1 MARRRN
7 SNRRRRRGR
16 FVFLY
21 KLLSILVICGVI
33 IAALTLF
40 FRVDSVEIQGN
51 QRYTTEE
58 VRKESGVKTGHNLF
72 LMNKYRIASSLLSK
86 LPYIEQVRIS
96 RHLPDQLVIQVT
108 ECTTVLAVKQD
119 GSTWLVSPSGKI
131 VAQAGVSEASKYAVI
146 DGFQMLSPSVG
157 SAMAVETALSGRQE
171 SLLSLL
177 GALEKSG
184 MLDQVKAIHLGDASV
199 LTMDYAG
206 RFSVELSYGADYAY
220 KLQNLQAVIGKLESN
235 ETGTI
240 NLRVDGKANFIP
252 GK

>member
-7 SNRRRRRGR
+7 TNRRRRRGR

-40 FRVDSVEIQGN
+40 FRVDSVEIEGN

-58 VRKESGVKTGHNLF
+58 IRKESGVEAGDNLF
-72 LMNKYRIASSLLSK
+72 LMNKYRIVGNLLSK

-108 ECTTVLAVKQD
+108 ECTTVLAVTQS

-131 VAQAGVSEASKYAVI
+131 VAQAAAADASQYAVI
-146 DGFQMLSPSVG
+146 DGVQMLSPSVG
-157 SAMAVETALSGRQE
+157 SSMAVETALSARQE

-177 GALEKSG
+177 GALEKDG
-184 MLDQVKAIHLGDASV
+184 ILDQVNAVHLGDASI

-206 RFSVELSYGADYAY
+206 RFTVELAYGADYAY

>member
-7 SNRRRRRGR
+7 NNRRRRRGR

-51 QRYTTEE
+51 QRYTVDEI
-58 VRKESGVKTGHNLF
+58 RKESGVETGDNLF
-72 LMNKYRIASSLLSK
+72 LMNKYRIANNLLNE
-86 LPYIEQVRIS
+86 LPYIEKVRIS
-96 RHLPDQLVIQVT
+96 RHLPDQLVIHVT
-108 ECTTVLAVKQD
+108 ECTTVLAVIQN
-119 GSTWLVSPSGKI
+119 GSAWLVSPSGKI
-131 VAQAGVSEASKYAVI
+131 VEQTTVSDVSQYAVI
-146 DGFQMLSPSVG
+146 DGFQMLSPSVA
-157 SAMAVETALSGRQE
+157 SSLAMETALSNRHD
-171 SLLSLL
+171 SLLALL
-177 GALEKSG
+177 DALEKSS
-184 MLDQVKAIHLGDASV
+184 MLEQVNAIHLSDASI

-206 RFSVELSYGADYAY
+206 RFTVEFTYGADYAY

>member
-7 SNRRRRRGR
+7 PNRRRRRGR

-21 KLLSILVICGVI
+21 KLLSVLVICGVV

-51 QRYTTEE
+51 QRYTADEI
-58 VRKESGVKTGHNLF
+58 RRESGVETGDNLF
-72 LMNKYRIASSLLSK
+72 LLNKYRIAGSLLSK

-96 RHLPDQLVIQVT
+96 RRLPDHLVIRVT
-108 ECTTVLAVKQD
+108 ECSTVLAITQG
-119 GSTWLVSPSGKI
+119 GSAWLVSPSGKI
-131 VAQAGVSEASKYAVI
+131 VAQTAESEASNYAVI
-146 DGFQMLSPSVG
+146 DGCQLLSPSVG
-157 SAMAVETALSGRQE
+157 SGIAMETALSGRQE

-177 GALEKSG
+177 KQLEKYE
-184 MLDQVKAIHLGDASV
+184 MLDQTNAIHLGDASI
-199 LTMDYAG
+199 LTMAYAG
-206 RFSVELSYGADYAY
+206 RFTVEFAYGADYSY

-240 NLRVDGKANFIP
+240 NLLVDGKANFIP
-252 GK
+252 SK